1 MRANNTMDN
10 ITART
15 ITAFSSVLV
24 ASVGNE
30 I

>member
-1 MRANNTMDN
+1 MRANNTIAN

-15 ITAFSSVLV
+15 ITAFSSFLV